1 MKSVSLKLVLGFFMF
16 RYITRI
22 IAIHYYPMP
31 LIQVF
36 TYPYPYLAGIYA
48 FILTYVLLVNP
59 MKKIERAMR
68 QFKSG
73 QFDVR
78 INIKSKDEL
87 GTIAGAFN
95 ELADRIEVMI
105 HSERRLRA
113 NIGHEIKTPLA
124 RVMLHLTNVADHV
137 DVENSL
143 KMIEQE
149 VLELSAISEKLL
161 KLAQIERGEFKPVFE
176 KFDLNQLIQDSVKKM
191 QIIANRQNCRILT
204 EPCQPILVNSE
215 RGLLDTA
222 LVNIIENALRYS
234 FAKSN
239 IQVLIN
245 QPDNFKTVEIL
256 VRDQGPGVPEADLHR
271 IFQPFERTDESRNR
285 NAGGTGLGLAICSTI
300 VEHLGGKITARNLTP
315 GFEVCI
321 SLPATADQL

>member
-1 MKSVSLKLVLGFFMF
+1 MKSVSLKLILGFFMF
-16 RYITRI
+16 RYVTRI
-22 IAIHYYPMP
+22 IAVHYYPMP
-31 LIQVF
+31 LIAVF

-48 FILTYVLLVNP
+48 FILTYVILVNP

-78 INIKSKDEL
+78 IHIKSKDEL
-87 GTIAGAFN
+87 GNIAGAFN
-95 ELADRIEVMI
+95 ELADRMEVMI
-105 HSERRLRA
+105 HSERRMRA
-113 NIGHEIKTPLA
+113 NLGHEIRTPLA
-124 RVMLHLTNVADHV
+124 RVMLHLNNVADHV

-149 VLELSAISEKLL
+149 VQELSAISEKLL

-176 KFDLNQLIQDSVKKM
+176 KVDLNQLIQESVKKM
-191 QIIANRQNCRILT
+191 QIVANRQNCIILT
-204 EPCQPILVNSE
+204 QPFQPILVDSE

-222 LVNIIENALRYS
+222 LLNILENALRYS
-234 FAKSN
+234 FANST

-245 QPDNFKTVEIL
+245 QPENFQLVEIL
-256 VRDQGPGVPEADLHR
+256 VRDQGPGVPEADLQR

-285 NAGGTGLGLAICSTI
+285 NGGGTGLGLAICSTI

-321 SLPATADQL
+321 SLPAQVSA

>member
-1 MKSVSLKLVLGFFMF
+1 MKFVSLKLVLGFFMF

-22 IAIHYYPMP
+22 IAVHYYPMP
-31 LIQVF
+31 LIAVF

-48 FILTYVLLVNP
+48 FILTYVILVNP

-78 INIKSKDEL
+78 IHIKSKDEL
-87 GTIAGAFN
+87 GTIAGVFN
-95 ELADRIEVMI
+95 ELADRIEIMI

-149 VLELSAISEKLL
+149 VLEIAAISEKLL
-161 KLAQIERGEFKPVFE
+161 KLAQIERGEFQPDFE
-176 KFDLNQLIQDSVKKM
+176 AVCLNDIIRHAILKM
-191 QIIANRQNCRILT
+191 KVVCERQQCVILF
-204 EPCQPILVNSE
+204 EPCREVTISSE
-215 RGLLDTA
+215 RGLLETT
-222 LVNIIENALRYS
+222 LMNILDNAVRYS
-234 FAKSN
+234 VPNSIILVKLE
-239 IQVLIN
+239 IQSS
-245 QPDNFKTVEIL
+245 DKTVAIR
-256 VRDQGPGVPEADLHR
+256 VIDQGKGVAEADIER
-271 IFQPFERTDESRNR
+271 IFLPFERTDQSRAR
-285 NAGGTGLGLAICSTI
+285 HSGGTGLGLAICNSI
-300 VEHLGGKITARNLTP
+300 IENLGGQISAHNLNP

-321 SLPATADQL
+321 SLPARAN